1 MKNIILII
9 FFFFSTLTHND
20 LFSCTVFYAAK
31 GNIVLAGNNED
42 FINAES
48 YIQFL
53 PAKDGKLGRIYFGF
67 FYEPNKMSTFG
78 GVNEQGL
85 FYDVA
90 ALSAFELKEIPEGE
104 LYNGNIMEKI
114 MEECTTVEEVINLV
128 HRYSNFLYIT
138 NGQVM
143 FGDKFGNSV
152 IIETEKI
159 LKKDGSYQIM
169 TNFRQTVEEFKK
181 GNIPCGRYEIANSL
195 LKESPEISK
204 ELFQKVLESVHQE
217 GWYAT
222 VYSNIY
228 DLKNGIIYLYYFH
241 SFFEEIQLDV
251 LNELAKGER
260 IVKISSLFKN
270 NFAAKAY
277 IDWKN
282 WELENRKQNRLAK
295 NFDTKI
301 IDEYIGKYLVSFYP
315 TKDSLKVI
323 NENGKMVIVF
333 SDTIKI
339 EVFPE
344 SNSKYFMATLNG
356 DYEFTFNKSE
366 AENKVFLKIKPTEF
380 GTESTWEKVF

>member
-1 MKNIILII
+1 MKNIVLI
-9 FFFFSTLTHND
+9 FFFIFSTLNHND
-20 LFSCTVFYAAK
+20 LFACTVFYAAK

-42 FINAES
+42 FINTEA

-67 FYEPNKMSTFG
+67 FYEPTKMSTFG

-90 ALSAFELKEIPEGE
+90 ALDAIELKEIPEGE

-114 MEECTTVEEVINLV
+114 MEECSTVEEVIDLI
-128 HRYSNFLYIT
+128 HKYSNFLYIT

-159 LKKDGSYQIM
+159 LKKDGTYQIM
-169 TNFRQTVEEFKK
+169 TNFRQTDEELKK
-181 GNIPCGRYEIANSL
+181 GNIPCERYKIANSL

-204 ELFQKVLESVHQE
+204 DLFQKVLESVHQE

-222 VYSNIY
+222 VYSNVY

-241 SFFEEIQLDV
+241 NFFEEVQLDV

-260 IVKISSLFKN
+260 IVKISSLFNN

-282 WELENRKQNRLAK
+282 WELENRKQNRIAK

-301 IDEYIGKYLVSFYP
+301 IDEYIGKYLVCFYP

-323 NENGKMVIVF
+323 NDNGKMVIVF
-333 SDTIKI
+333 SDTLKI

-344 SNSKYFMATLNG
+344 SNSKFFVATLNG
-356 DYEFTFNKSE
+356 DYEFTFNTFE